1 MARAITLTEE
11 SIEVQVDDTAFLEV
25 MGKSPVNKVLD
36 FLIENDDASW
46 TMKDI
51 SEGRNMGYSTLK
63 VLLPKMLDSELIL
76 VDREIGKIKFY
87 KINKENEIVKYVYKI
102 YRLVDEKIR
111 MEMMEA

>member
-1 MARAITLTEE
+1 MNRAITVTEE
-11 SIEVQVDDTAFLEV
+11 SIECQVDDTAFLEV

-63 VLLPKMLDSELIL
+63 LLLPKMIESNLIL
-76 VDREIGKIKFY
+76 IDREIGKIKFY
-87 KINKENEIVKYVYKI
+87 KINKDNDIVKYVYKI
-102 YRLVDEKIR
+102 YNVIDEKVKQDF
-111 MEMMEA
+111 MNS